1 MCVWGGEM
9 PEVRDWQRLTFG
21 KGMGL
26 AGLLVLSLSVSACQN
41 KGAGLTDPMSTGSTG
56 KAGEPSFK
64 RTEQLAKAFHDNPA
78 DTEAGLAF
86 ANGLGQLGQND
97 TQIDVLRQVADQ
109 NPKNA
114 AIQAQVG
121 KKFLA
126 VGETQLAAEIL
137 QRAVMLNPQD
147 WQSASALGTALDQLR
162 RHAEARTMYQSALA
176 KKPGEV
182 SIMNN
187 IGMSFAL
194 QGKLPEAEKQLRE
207 AMAAPG
213 AAAFPRIRQ
222 NLALVVGLQG
232 RFEESKQIASQ
243 DLPPDQVQANLDF
256 LQKMLAKP
264 NTWAQLQ
271 NNG

>member
-1 MCVWGGEM
+1 M
-9 PEVRDWQRLTFG
+9 PVLDSRKNLSFG
-21 KGMGL
+21 RQM
-26 AGLLVLSLSVSACQN
+26 ALVLLLGTAMSLAACQN
-41 KGAGLTDPMSTGSTG
+41 KGAGLDSDPMSTGSTA
-56 KAGEPSFK
+56 KPGEPSFK

-97 TQIDVLRQVADQ
+97 TQIDVLHQVANQ

-121 KKFLA
+121 KKLLA
-126 VGETQLAAEIL
+126 AGEAQLAAEML
-137 QRAVMLNPQD
+137 QRAVALNPQD
-147 WQSASALGTALDQLR
+147 WQSMSALGTALDQQR
-162 RHAEARTMYQSALA
+162 RHAEARDQYQAALA
-176 KKPGEV
+176 LKPGEV
-182 SIMNN
+182 SILNN
-187 IGMSFAL
+187 MGMSFAL
-194 QGKLPEAEKQLRE
+194 QGKLPDAEKILRQAMASPGAE
-207 AMAAPG
+207 AM
-213 AAAFPRIRQ
+213 PRVRQ

-232 RFEESKQIASQ
+232 RFDESKQIASQ

-271 NNG
+271 NNNG